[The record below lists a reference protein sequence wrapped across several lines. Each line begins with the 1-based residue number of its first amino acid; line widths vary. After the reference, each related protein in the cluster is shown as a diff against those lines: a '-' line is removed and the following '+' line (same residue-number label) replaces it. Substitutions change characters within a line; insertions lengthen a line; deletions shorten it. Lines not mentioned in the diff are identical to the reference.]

1 MKNDFGKNF
10 NKKVSNFEKKFSKY
24 AISNLSLYLI
34 MGYAFGYIIRMVD
47 SGLLDWLTLDPMMI
61 LRGQIWRLVTWIVV
75 PPTSQNVLFTI
86 ITLYF
91 YYSIGSTLERVWGT
105 YRYNYY
111 LFSGMLFTI
120 IGSFLLYA
128 ALGAGNVSF
137 GDSFKTYY
145 VCMSIFLAFAVTF
158 PDMEVLLMFVIPVK
172 IKYMG
177 IIYGV
182 YLVLECILGGL
193 ISWVIIGSS
202 LLNFVVFYLTSRNT
216 FKRLSPGQVKRRQEF
231 KSQVRHTV
239 RVTRHKCAICGRTE
253 ESNPE
258 LEFRFCSKCNGNY
271 EYCQDHL
278 FTHKHVE

>member
-1 MKNDFGKNF
+1 MKNDSGKNGKLNF
-10 NKKVSNFEKKFSKY
+10 SNFEKKFSKY

-34 MGYAFGYIIRMVD
+34 ICYAFGYLIQMINV
-47 SGLLDWLTLDPMMI
+47 GFLNWLTLEPGMI
-61 LRGQIWRLVTWIVV
+61 LRGQVWRLFTWIVV
-75 PPTSQNVLFTI
+75 PPQSGNLLFTL

-91 YYSIGSTLERVWGT
+91 YYSVGSTLERVWGT
-105 YRYNYY
+105 YRYNCY

-120 IGSFLLYA
+120 IGCFLLYA
-128 ALGAGNVSF
+128 FNTDVRF
-137 GDSFKTYY
+137 GDMIMTYY
-145 VCMSIFLAFAVTF
+145 ICMSIFLAFAVTF

-172 IKYMG
+172 IKYLGM
-177 IIYGV
+177 IYGA
-182 YLVLECILGGL
+182 YLLLECVLGGL
-193 ISWVIIGSS
+193 IRWVVIGAS

-216 FKRLSPGQVKRRQEF
+216 FKRLSPGQMKRRQEF

-278 FTHKHVE
+278 FTHKHVQ

>member
-105 YRYNYY
+105 YRYNCY

-137 GDSFKTYY
+137 GDSFITYY